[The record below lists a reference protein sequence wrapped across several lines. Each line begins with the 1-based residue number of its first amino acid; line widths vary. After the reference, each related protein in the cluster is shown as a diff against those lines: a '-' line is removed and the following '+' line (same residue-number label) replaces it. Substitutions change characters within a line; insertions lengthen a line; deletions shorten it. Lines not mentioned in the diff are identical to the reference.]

1 MYWYDSN
8 TYTYVGI
15 LTPPP
20 PLPKSLDMATIGVL
34 GNIEV
39 DTKSNSTCHSGKL
52 WWFMGLFFFGR
63 FNHYGS
69 GSKKVP
75 LQDVLSYALEFAQSK
90 PGLSTSKDVD
100 MQSPKSSNDM
110 NADMGRQELRFVIV
124 DLNETYK
131 QLLRVQVNST
141 VSPPDLF
148 LSAQLL

>member
-1 MYWYDSN
+1 
-8 TYTYVGI
+8 
-15 LTPPP
+15 
-20 PLPKSLDMATIGVL
+20 
-34 GNIEV
+34 
-39 DTKSNSTCHSGKL
+39 
-52 WWFMGLFFFGR
+52 MGLFFFGR

-131 QLLRVQVNST
+131 QVLRVQVNST

-148 LSAQLL
+148 YQHSFSNTLVQTRKSFLAHLS

>member
-1 MYWYDSN
+1 MMVY
-8 TYTYVGI
+8 G
-15 LTPPP
+15 P
-20 PLPKSLDMATIGVL
+20 
-34 GNIEV
+34 
-39 DTKSNSTCHSGKL
+39 
-52 WWFMGLFFFGR
+52 LFFFGR

-124 DLNETYK
+124 DLNETNTNRCLEYRSTL
-131 QLLRVQVNST
+131 QSAHQIFFYQHSFSNTLVQTRKS
-141 VSPPDLF
+141 F
-148 LSAQLL
+148 LAHLS

>member
-1 MYWYDSN
+1 MIQNQTVLVTQVSYD
-8 TYTYVGI
+8 G
-15 LTPPP
+15 
-20 PLPKSLDMATIGVL
+20 
-34 GNIEV
+34 
-39 DTKSNSTCHSGKL
+39 L
-52 WWFMGLFFFGR
+52 WASFFFGR

-75 LQDVLSYALEFAQSK
+75 LQDVLSFALEFAQSK